1 MSSFILRFRLVP
13 WRLSSGI
20 YPGTCINAA
29 GPEVTVADVVEGEEV
44 DHNVSS
50 PAAEFTL
57 LTAKDGAAVNL
68 WRLYPSLF
76 RAPVNEITLRS
87 VKACPAISATEKV
100 PAPYI

>member
-1 MSSFILRFRLVP
+1 MSSLGFGFWGGFLP
-13 WRLSSGI
+13 K
-20 YPGTCINAA
+20 YPGSCINAA

-76 RAPVNEITLRS
+76 RAPVNEIAEFFLART
-87 VKACPAISATEKV
+87 VI
-100 PAPYI
+100 

>member
-1 MSSFILRFRLVP
+1 MSSLGFGWFMFCGGFLP
-13 WRLSSGI
+13 K
-20 YPGTCINAA
+20 YPGACITAA
-29 GPEVTVADVVEGEEV
+29 GPEVTIADIVEEQEF

-76 RAPVNEITLRS
+76 RAPVNEITEFFLR
-87 VKACPAISATEKV
+87 
-100 PAPYI
+100 